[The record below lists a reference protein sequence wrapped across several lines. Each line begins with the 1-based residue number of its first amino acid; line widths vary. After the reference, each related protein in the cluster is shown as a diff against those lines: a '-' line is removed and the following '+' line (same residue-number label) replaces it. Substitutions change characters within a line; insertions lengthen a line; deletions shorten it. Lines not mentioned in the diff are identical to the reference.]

1 MLSSIGKF
9 SKSLSIKVL
18 VGIIILPF
26 IFWGMGDIFR
36 GGNQNIIATIDSEK
50 ISTQEFFNYL
60 NRLNLTEKERKELNK
75 TELLERILSEYI
87 GKKIVDLEIKY
98 FGITLSDS
106 SLKDIIINDKTF
118 FKDEKFSRTEY
129 EKFLLKNGLNAPG
142 FEQNISEQEKKR
154 QLLSFLSEGMRI
166 PSFLVQN
173 AFKKENQI
181 KDIKYIDL
189 KNYYESKKIE
199 EKEINKTYNENK
211 NLFEEKYRSISF
223 LELDPE
229 ILIGQKE
236 YSKNYF
242 DKIDK
247 IENNILDGKKIENI
261 AKDNSLKL
269 IKTDELNREKN
280 SILGVKSQ
288 NINDELFNKFF
299 KIKNL
304 SSPELINIKN
314 KYYIAEITSQNDIS
328 RGIKDNR
335 VRQAIISQIKLKNIV
350 ENNIKVS
357 KKISTGSF
365 KKPEMKKYAKDK
377 NLKIESKKITS
388 LKDNKIFNEDII
400 REIFKMND
408 GQINL
413 LTDSSL
419 SKNFLVYIEKT
430 ENIKLDKNSKDY
442 EKYKLKARMSLARE
456 IYKTYDKS
464 VNAKY
469 KIDVNSK
476 AIDRIKNSF

>member
-50 ISTQEFFNYL
+50 ISTKEFFNYL

-75 TELLERILSEYI
+75 TGLLERILSEYI

-129 EKFLLKNGLNAPG
+129 EKFLLENGLNAPG

-166 PSFLVQN
+166 PNFLVQN

-242 DKIDK
+242 DKMDK

-269 IKTDELNREKN
+269 IKIDELNREKN

-304 SSPELINIKN
+304 NSPELINIKN
-314 KYYIAEITSQNDIS
+314 KYYIVEITSQNNIS

-350 ENNIKVS
+350 ENNVKVS

-365 KKPEMKKYAKDK
+365 KKPEMQKYAKDK

-408 GQINL
+408 GQLNL

-442 EKYKLKARMSLARE
+442 EKYKLRARMSLARE

-469 KIDVNSK
+469 KIDVNNK

>member
-60 NRLNLTEKERKELNK
+60 NRLNLTEKEKKELNK
-75 TELLERILSEYI
+75 TGLLERILSEYI

-166 PSFLVQN
+166 PNFLVQN

-261 AKDNSLKL
+261 AKDNNLKL

-304 SSPELINIKN
+304 NSPELINIKN

-442 EKYKLKARMSLARE
+442 EKYKLRARMSLARE

-469 KIDVNSK
+469 KIDVNNK

>member
-60 NRLNLTEKERKELNK
+60 NRLNLTEKEKKELNK
-75 TELLERILSEYI
+75 TGLLERILSEYI

-166 PSFLVQN
+166 PNFLVQN

-229 ILIGQKE
+229 ILIGQKK

-261 AKDNSLKL
+261 AKDNNLKL

-442 EKYKLKARMSLARE
+442 EKYKLKARTSLAKE

>member
-9 SKSLSIKVL
+9 SKSLSIKIL

-26 IFWGMGDIFR
+26 LFWGMGDIFR

-60 NRLNLTEKERKELNK
+60 NRLNLTEKEKKELNK
-75 TELLERILSEYI
+75 TGLLERILSEYI

-166 PSFLVQN
+166 PNFLVQN

-261 AKDNSLKL
+261 AKDNNLKL

-280 SILGVKSQ
+280 NILGVKSQ

-388 LKDNKIFNEDII
+388 LKDNRIFNEDII

-442 EKYKLKARMSLARE
+442 EKYKLKARMSLAKE

>member
-60 NRLNLTEKERKELNK
+60 NRLNLTEKEKKELNK
-75 TELLERILSEYI
+75 TGLLERILSEYI

-166 PSFLVQN
+166 PNFLVQN

-261 AKDNSLKL
+261 AKDNNLKL

-357 KKISTGSF
+357 KKISAGSF

-408 GQINL
+408 DQINL

-442 EKYKLKARMSLARE
+442 EKYKLRARMSLAKE

>member
-1 MLSSIGKF
+1 
-9 SKSLSIKVL
+9 
-18 VGIIILPF
+18 
-26 IFWGMGDIFR
+26 
-36 GGNQNIIATIDSEK
+36 
-50 ISTQEFFNYL
+50 
-60 NRLNLTEKERKELNK
+60 
-75 TELLERILSEYI
+75 
-87 GKKIVDLEIKY
+87 
-98 FGITLSDS
+98 
-106 SLKDIIINDKTF
+106 
-118 FKDEKFSRTEY
+118 
-129 EKFLLKNGLNAPG
+129 
-142 FEQNISEQEKKR
+142 
-154 QLLSFLSEGMRI
+154 
-166 PSFLVQN
+166 
-173 AFKKENQI
+173 
-181 KDIKYIDL
+181 
-189 KNYYESKKIE
+189 
-199 EKEINKTYNENK
+199 
-211 NLFEEKYRSISF
+211 
-223 LELDPE
+223 
-229 ILIGQKE
+229 
-236 YSKNYF
+236 
-242 DKIDK
+242 
-247 IENNILDGKKIENI
+247 
-261 AKDNSLKL
+261 
-269 IKTDELNREKN
+269 
-280 SILGVKSQ
+280 
-288 NINDELFNKFF
+288 LFNKFF

-357 KKISTGSF
+357 KKISVGSF

-442 EKYKLKARMSLARE
+442 EKYKLRARMSLAKE

>member
-9 SKSLSIKVL
+9 SKSLSIKIL

-50 ISTQEFFNYL
+50 ISTKEFFNYL
-60 NRLNLTEKERKELNK
+60 NRLNLNEKERNQLK
-75 TELLERILSEYI
+75 TGLIERILSEYI
-87 GKKIVDLEIKY
+87 GKKIVELEVEY

-106 SLKDIIINDKTF
+106 SLRDIITNDKTF
-118 FKDEKFSRTEY
+118 FKDEKFSRTVY
-129 EKFLLKNGLNAPG
+129 EKFLLENGLNAPG

-154 QLLSFLSEGMRI
+154 QLLSFLSEGTRI
-166 PSFLVQN
+166 PNFLVQN

-199 EKEINKTYNENK
+199 EKEISKTYNENK

-236 YSKNYF
+236 YSENYF

-288 NINDELFNKFF
+288 DINDELFNEFF

-304 SSPELINIKN
+304 NSPELINIKN
-314 KYYIAEITSQNDIS
+314 KYYIAEIASENDIS

-335 VRQAIISQIKLKNIV
+335 VRQAIVSQIKLKNIV
-350 ENNIKVS
+350 ENNVEVA
-357 KKISTGSF
+357 KKISNGLF
-365 KKPEMKKYAKDK
+365 KKPEMEKYAKDK
-377 NLKIESKKITS
+377 NLKIESKKIIN

-408 GQINL
+408 GQLNL

-419 SKNFLVYIEKT
+419 SKNFIVYIEKT
-430 ENIKLDKNSKDY
+430 ENIKLDKDSKDY
-442 EKYKLKARMSLARE
+442 EKYKLRARMSLARE

-469 KIDVNSK
+469 EIDVNNK